1 MNNYIKSYLIFD
13 ENFTNLNVLSKMISL
28 ILRKN
33 IELTKVA
40 NNVIKVPEIEKD
52 NFCKIIVSLKTIQS
66 DLSLKQLTLV
76 EVPYYSEDFLDVLKI
91 NESGFLTLYEILMN
105 LYLKHQLKNNFVLN
119 IFSKIPTILIDTV
132 RTYIDLEESIIYT
145 SEIMFTH
152 RNTINYRINRFTQ
165 LTNIDLK
172 NKRNVVLVR
181 FLIFVYDKINLSGDL
196 K

>member
-1 MNNYIKSYLIFD
+1 MNNYIKTYLILD

-33 IELTKVA
+33 IELTRVS

-52 NFCKIIVSLKTIQS
+52 NFCKIIVSLKTIQN
-66 DLSLKQLTLV
+66 DLSLKQLALV
-76 EVPYYSEDFLDVLKI
+76 EVPYYSEDLLDILKI
-91 NESGFLTLYEILMN
+91 NKSGFLTLYEILMD
-105 LYLKHQLKNNFVLN
+105 LYLKHQLKNSFILN
-119 IFSKIPTILIDTV
+119 IFSKSPSILIDTV
-132 RTYIDLEESIIYT
+132 RTYIDLEESIINT

-152 RNTINYRINRFTQ
+152 RNTINYRIGRFTQ

-172 NKRNVVLVR
+172 NKRNVVLIR
-181 FLIFVYDKINLSGDL
+181 FLIFVYDKINQSGEL